1 MIHNMSANL
10 GAVQTEDPEEHTI
23 DQLAQASAVTVRN
36 IRAHQSRGLLPAPE
50 VRGRTGYYTQE
61 HVARLRL
68 IHEMQTD
75 GFNLNAIKRILDG
88 MPPGSAGE
96 VLGFERALRTP
107 WGDEQPEILAASE
120 LAELFQGADDKAT
133 QRAVKLGIIL
143 PLGDD
148 RFEVPS
154 PTLLRAGA
162 ELEKLGIPI
171 HTRLA
176 VQEQIHRHTER
187 VADAFVR
194 LFVER
199 VWKPFNDSGRPE
211 SEWPRVHAALDQL
224 RPLAT
229 EALVATFHQVMSV
242 KVDEAFG
249 KVIQQEAKPP
259 RKAKPEDR
267 ERSKDRSRSS
277 ARRPEPV

>member
-1 MIHNMSANL
+1 MSANL
-10 GAVQTEDPEEHTI
+10 GAVQTEDPEEYTI

-36 IRAHQSRGLLPAPE
+36 IRAHQSRGLLPAPK

-120 LAELFQGADDKAT
+120 LAGFFQGADDKAT

-171 HTRLA
+171 NTRLA
-176 VQEQIHRHTER
+176 VQEQIHRHTEA

-199 VWKPFNDSGRPE
+199 VWKPFNDAGRPE
-211 SEWPRVHAALDQL
+211 SEWPRVHAALNQL
-224 RPLAT
+224 RPVAT

-242 KVDEAFG
+242 KVDQAFG

-259 RKAKPEDR
+259 RKAKPAHR
-267 ERSKDRSRSS
+267 KRAKDRSRSS
-277 ARRPEPV
+277 ARRPQPV